1 MANKP
6 GEADFFPEVPE
17 FPSMGT
23 FQPVYG
29 KFDLT
34 TYIQGA
40 SDYEIMAFLVGK
52 YNACLEAYGDIT
64 KLSTDTITACKQ
76 LQSWINSWF
85 DNLNV
90 QEELN
95 KKLDSMVQDG
105 SFETLLHQT
114 FDTQI
119 NQQTTSAVTAWLVD
133 NVTPTGS
140 AVIVDKS
147 LSIEGAA
154 ADAKATGE
162 RIGLIATI
170 NRNYFN
176 QNDALSG
183 YFYDGKIGETITT
196 YTNAVYACVIFPV
209 IKGKTYVVSR
219 TDYRWFELDNDNKI
233 LSQNGN
239 SDTKTQ
245 LSVTPNTA
253 GVKKVAISW
262 QKNYVPIANYMIL
275 DSGVSFNTYI
285 PYPYT
290 IKLTDSVV
298 MNSELITK
306 KNIDLNKTKDVL
318 NEFSV
323 LYNYFNPADALSEF
337 FYDGD
342 VGDTIKT
349 HPNKYYAC
357 VIFPVIKGKTYVV
370 ARTDYR
376 WNELDGDNKILSIHG
391 NTETKT
397 QLAIT
402 PNTAGVKKVAISWQ
416 KNYVPIANYMI
427 LDSGVS
433 FNTYVPYPKT
443 VRMSSDLLNN
453 AGVEA
458 EATYTVGTNG
468 DFDSF
473 SGMLVALKGNTS
485 KKTVYIETGIYDI
498 FTEMGGQAYIESI
511 DVDKGWLLANNI
523 VPPNTK
529 IIGVGDVVL
538 RYKPTDSEIVDY
550 KHGWLMSPLNIVDS
564 CEIENISVEA
574 SNCRYAIHIE
584 SSSGGFDPNKAN
596 IKLKNV
602 RAHRSVTTMM
612 GDHQTVGT
620 GIGFNAKWE
629 FEECRFTSDGTA
641 PVFSVHTNAPPTN
654 SKASVLM
661 KNCVFV
667 TTHDNT
673 HKLVNFISAYLP
685 VAVTNIAIVANC
697 FVGGKIGSETNITN
711 RQSFDVSVIGGAS
724 YGIENSA
731 TQTSGYTIN
740 NYGHNTLS

>member
-6 GEADFFPEVPE
+6 GEANFFPEVPE
-17 FPSMGT
+17 FPSMGI

-52 YNACLEAYGDIT
+52 YNACLEAYGNIT
-64 KLSTDTITACKQ
+64 KLSTDIITACKQ
-76 LQSWINSWF
+76 LQDWINSWF
-85 DNLNV
+85 TNLDV
-90 QEELN
+90 QKEIN
-95 KKLDSMVQDG
+95 KKLDSMVADG
-105 SFETLLHQT
+105 SFGTLLHKT

-119 NQQTTSAVTAWLVD
+119 NQQTTSAVTTWLVA

-147 LSIEGAA
+147 LSISGAA

-170 NRNYFN
+170 NKNYFN
-176 QNDALSG
+176 QHNALSG
-183 YFYDGKIGETITT
+183 YFYDGNIGDTIHTAP
-196 YTNAVYACVIFPV
+196 NENYACIIFPV
-209 IKGKTYVVSR
+209 IKGKTYVLAR
-219 TDYRWFELDNDNKI
+219 TDYRWNELDSNNKI
-233 LSQNGN
+233 LSRHGDSN
-239 SDTKTQ
+239 TKTQ
-245 LSVTPNTA
+245 LSITPNTA
-253 GVKKVAISW
+253 EVKKVAISW
-262 QKNYVPIANYMIL
+262 QKHYVPIANYMIL

-285 PYPYT
+285 PYP
-290 IKLTDSVV
+290 KVV
-298 MNSELITK
+298 
-306 KNIDLNKTKDVL
+306 
-318 NEFSV
+318 
-323 LYNYFNPADALSEF
+323 
-337 FYDGD
+337 
-342 VGDTIKT
+342 
-349 HPNKYYAC
+349 H
-357 VIFPVIKGKTYVV
+357 
-370 ARTDYR
+370 
-376 WNELDGDNKILSIHG
+376 
-391 NTETKT
+391 
-397 QLAIT
+397 
-402 PNTAGVKKVAISWQ
+402 
-416 KNYVPIANYMI
+416 
-427 LDSGVS
+427 
-433 FNTYVPYPKT
+433 
-443 VRMSSDLLNN
+443 MSSDLLNG

-498 FTEMGGQAYIESI
+498 FTEIGGQKYIESI

-584 SSSGGFDPNKAN
+584 SSGGGFDPNKAN

-641 PVFSVHTNAPPTN
+641 PIFSVHTNAPQTN

-673 HKLVNFISAYLP
+673 HKLVDFMSAYLP
-685 VAVTNIAIVANC
+685 VAISNIAIMANC
-697 FVGGKIGSETNITN
+697 FVGGKIGTETTFTN
-711 RQSFDVSVIGGAS
+711 RQSFDMSVIGGAS
-724 YGIENSA
+724 YGIEDST

-740 NYGHNTLS
+740 NYGHSILS